1 MIEKERIG
9 LYIHS
14 LDSDLPETLR
24 IIEKEALADEVPII
38 KKSTQGLLRFLVRSK
53 KPMHILEV
61 GCAVGFSA
69 LLMCEYMPKNGHI
82 TTIEK
87 VPQRIQKAKEN
98 FSFAKKDS
106 QITLLTGDATDILKE
121 LVTQKKEY
129 DMIFMDAAKGQYLN
143 FFEDIHKLLSLDGL
157 LVSDNVLQDG
167 DIVESRYAIEK
178 RNRTIHRRMR
188 DYLYLLT
195 HHEELDTVIL
205 PMGDGITLST
215 RIYKEQPNHEK
226 GIEKS

>member
-1 MIEKERIG
+1 MIEQERIG

-14 LDSDLPETLR
+14 LDSNLPEKLS
-24 IIEKEALADEVPII
+24 IIEKEALNDEVPII

-53 KPMHILEV
+53 KPMRILEV

-69 LLMCEYMPKNGHI
+69 LLMCEYMPENGHI

-87 VPQRIQKAKEN
+87 VPQRIAKAKEN
-98 FSFAKKDS
+98 FAFANRNS
-106 QITLLTGDATDILKE
+106 QITLLSGDATDILKD

-143 FFEDIHKLLSLDGL
+143 FFEDIYNLLCLDGL

-167 DIVESRYAIEK
+167 DIIESRYAIEK

-205 PMGDGITLST
+205 PIGDGVTLST
-215 RIYKEQPNHEK
+215 RIRKD
-226 GIEKS
+226 I

>member
-1 MIEKERIG
+1 MIEQERIG

-14 LDSDLPETLR
+14 LDSNLPEKLS

-38 KKSTQGLLRFLVRSK
+38 KKSTQRLLRFLVRSK
-53 KPMHILEV
+53 KPMRILEV

-69 LLMCEYMPKNGHI
+69 LLMCEYMPENGHI

-87 VPQRIQKAKEN
+87 VPQRINKAREN
-98 FSFAKKDS
+98 FSLAGRES
-106 QITLLTGDATDILKE
+106 QITLLTGDAADILKE
-121 LVTQKKEY
+121 LVTPKHEY

-143 FFEDIHKLLSLDGL
+143 FFENIYKLLSLDGL

-167 DIVESRYAIEK
+167 DIAESRYAIEK

-195 HHEELDTVIL
+195 HHENLDTIIL
-205 PMGDGITLST
+205 PMGDGVTLST
-215 RIYKEQPNHEK
+215 KIHKNT
-226 GIEKS
+226 

>member
-1 MIEKERIG
+1 MIEQERIG
-9 LYIHS
+9 LYIQS
-14 LDSDLPETLR
+14 LNSNLPEKLS
-24 IIEKEALADEVPII
+24 IIEKEALHDEVPII

-53 KPMHILEV
+53 KPKHILEV

-69 LLMCEYMPKNGHI
+69 LLMCEYMPEDGHI

-87 VPQRIQKAKEN
+87 VPQRILKAKEN
-98 FSFAKKDS
+98 FAYTGRNS
-106 QITLLTGDATDILKE
+106 QITLLTGDAAVILKE
-121 LVTQKKEY
+121 LVTQNKEY

-157 LVSDNVLQDG
+157 LISDNVLQDG

-205 PMGDGITLST
+205 PIGDGVTLST
-215 RIYKEQPNHEK
+215 RIQKDIVRKE
-226 GIEKS
+226 S

>member
-1 MIEKERIG
+1 MIEQERIG

-14 LDSDLPETLR
+14 LDSNLPEKLS
-24 IIEKEALADEVPII
+24 IIEKEALKDEVPII

-53 KPMHILEV
+53 KPMRILEV

-69 LLMCEYMPKNGHI
+69 LLMCEYMPENGHI

-87 VPQRIQKAKEN
+87 VPQRIAKAKEN
-98 FSFAKKDS
+98 FAIANRNS
-106 QITLLTGDATDILKE
+106 QITLLSGDATDILKD

-143 FFEDIHKLLSLDGL
+143 FFEDIYNLLCLDGL

-167 DIVESRYAIEK
+167 DIIESRYAIEK

-195 HHEELDTVIL
+195 HHEELDTIIL
-205 PMGDGITLST
+205 PIGDGVTLST
-215 RIYKEQPNHEK
+215 RIRKD
-226 GIEKS
+226 I

>member
-1 MIEKERIG
+1 MIEQERIG

-14 LDSDLPETLR
+14 LDSNLPENLS
-24 IIEKEALADEVPII
+24 IIEKEALKDEVPII

-53 KPMHILEV
+53 KPMRILEV

-69 LLMCEYMPKNGHI
+69 LLMCEYMPENGHI

-87 VPQRIQKAKEN
+87 VPQRIAKAKEN
-98 FSFAKKDS
+98 FAFANRNS
-106 QITLLTGDATDILKE
+106 QITLLSGDATDILKD

-143 FFEDIHKLLSLDGL
+143 FFEDIYNLLCLDGL

-167 DIVESRYAIEK
+167 DIIESRYAIEK

-205 PMGDGITLST
+205 PIGDGVTLST
-215 RIYKEQPNHEK
+215 RIRKD
-226 GIEKS
+226 I

>member
-1 MIEKERIG
+1 MIEQERIG

-14 LDSDLPETLR
+14 LDSNLPEKLS
-24 IIEKEALADEVPII
+24 IIEKEALKDEVPII

-53 KPMHILEV
+53 KPMRILEV

-69 LLMCEYMPKNGHI
+69 LLMCEYMPENGHI

-87 VPQRIQKAKEN
+87 VPQRIAKAKEN
-98 FSFAKKDS
+98 FAFANRNS
-106 QITLLTGDATDILKE
+106 QITLLSGDATDILKD

-143 FFEDIHKLLSLDGL
+143 FFEDIYNLLCLNGL

-167 DIVESRYAIEK
+167 DIIESRYAIEK

-205 PMGDGITLST
+205 PIGDGVTLST
-215 RIYKEQPNHEK
+215 RIRKD
-226 GIEKS
+226 I

>member
-1 MIEKERIG
+1 MIEQERIG

-14 LDSDLPETLR
+14 LDSNLPEKLS
-24 IIEKEALADEVPII
+24 IIEKEALKDEVPII

-53 KPMHILEV
+53 KPMRILEV

-69 LLMCEYMPKNGHI
+69 LLMCEYMPENGHI

-87 VPQRIQKAKEN
+87 VPQRIEKAKEN
-98 FSFAKKDS
+98 FAFANRNS
-106 QITLLTGDATDILKE
+106 QITLLSGDATDILKD

-143 FFEDIHKLLSLDGL
+143 FFEDIYNLLCLDGL

-167 DIVESRYAIEK
+167 DIIESRYAIEK

-205 PMGDGITLST
+205 PIGDGVTLST
-215 RIYKEQPNHEK
+215 RIRKD
-226 GIEKS
+226 I